1 MPSPDRA
8 TAAAT
13 GAGAADDAT
22 NGSAHERG
30 ALREKALQVLLDPAL
45 EHVVELVAWADDTY
59 VHVETAR
66 GAARVRRDAPAQA
79 HEVLR
84 GDDPLAHQDP
94 LALTPAAAEA
104 AMPRPRNEHQSYPH
118 AGIRL
123 ASLFAAEDRAPDL
136 AVVHT
141 DAHHWPERGGHIGE
155 HGSLGVLQSR
165 APLILSGA
173 GVAARGVLPRSA
185 RTVDVM
191 PTLAALAGVEA
202 GALAGLDGCPLE
214 LVAATGGYVVGLLWD
229 GTNAQD
235 LYELASAGEL
245 PAVARLLERGCALA
259 GGAVAEFPSVTIVN
273 HTSALTGLGPGRHGI
288 VNNTYFDRTT
298 GAQVLANDEATW
310 VDACSLLRP
319 GVRTLW
325 EVVRAARPDAMLACV
340 DEPIDRGASYST
352 FQLVRA
358 SGTNSSEALAGALP
372 NATTDPNTTAWA
384 AESNRDFAWG
394 SRVDGAGL
402 GQVLAL
408 WGQPEPPA
416 VMWWNSTLPDAAHHN
431 GGPRSELARAG
442 LRDSD
447 RRLGQ
452 WLDLVTE
459 RGLLDEITVLMTAD
473 HGMAEADPS
482 CTGDWDE
489 ALRAAGIPFRDESY
503 GFLYLG

>member
-1 MPSPDRA
+1 MPSPDRD
-8 TAAAT
+8 TSAAI
-13 GAGAADDAT
+13 GAGAGD
-22 NGSAHERG
+22 ERT

-45 EHVVELVAWADDTY
+45 EHIVELVAWADDT
-59 VHVETAR
+59 HVYAETAR
-66 GAARVRRDAPAQA
+66 GAARVPRDAPAGA

-84 GDDPLAHQDP
+84 GDDPFAQQDP
-94 LALTPAAAEA
+94 LALTPPAAEA
-104 AMPRPRNEHQSYPH
+104 ATPRPRYAEQSYPH
-118 AGIRL
+118 AGTRL
-123 ASLFAAEDRAPDL
+123 ASLFAAADRAPDL
-136 AVVHT
+136 AIVHT

-173 GVAARGVLPRSA
+173 GVTARGLLQRSA

-191 PTLAALAGVEA
+191 PTLATLAGVDA
-202 GALAGLDGCPLE
+202 AALSELDGTPIDLA
-214 LVAATGGYVVGLLWD
+214 VPTGGYVVGVLWD

-235 LYELASAGEL
+235 LYELAASGEL
-245 PAVARLLERGCALA
+245 PNVARLLERGCALA

-298 GAQVLANDEATW
+298 NAQVLANDAGTW
-310 VDACSLLRP
+310 HDACELLRP
-319 GVRTLW
+319 GVQTLW
-325 EVVRAARPDAMLACV
+325 EVVAEARPGTILACV
-340 DEPIDRGASYST
+340 DDPVDRGATYST

-358 SGTNSSEALAGALP
+358 SGANGSQPLADALP
-372 NATTDPNTTAWA
+372 PATADPDTSVWA
-384 AESNRDFAWG
+384 AESNKDFAWG
-394 SRVDGAGL
+394 SRVDATGL
-402 GQVLAL
+402 TQALAL

-431 GGPRSELARAG
+431 GGPRSELSRAG

-447 RRLGQ
+447 RRLGH
-452 WLDLVTE
+452 WLDLVE
-459 RGLLDEITVLMTAD
+459 SRGLLGQVTVLLTAD
-473 HGMAEADPS
+473 HGMAEADPA

-489 ALRAAGIPFRDESY
+489 ALREAGIPFRDESY

>member
-1 MPSPDRA
+1 MPSPDRD
-8 TAAAT
+8 TSAAI
-13 GAGAADDAT
+13 GAGAGDDRT
-22 NGSAHERG
+22 

-45 EHVVELVAWADDTY
+45 EHIVELVAWSDGT
-59 VHVETAR
+59 HVYAETAR
-66 GAARVRRDAPAQA
+66 GAARVRRDDPAGA

-104 AMPRPRNEHQSYPH
+104 ATPRPRYEQQSYPH
-118 AGIRL
+118 AGTRL

-173 GVAARGVLPRSA
+173 GVAARGVLARSA

-191 PTLAALAGVEA
+191 PTLAALAGVGA
-202 GALAGLDGCPLE
+202 PALAELDGTPLD
-214 LVAATGGYVVGLLWD
+214 LAAPTGGYVVGLLWD

-235 LYELASAGEL
+235 LYELAQRGEL
-245 PAVARLLERGCALA
+245 PNVARLLERGCALA

-288 VNNTYFDRTT
+288 VNNTYFDRATD
-298 GAQVLANDEATW
+298 AQILANDEATW
-310 VDACSLLRP
+310 VHACDLLRP

-325 EVVRAARPDAMLACV
+325 EVVREARPDSMLACV

-358 SGTNSSEALAGALP
+358 SGTNSSQALAGALP
-372 NATTDPNTTAWA
+372 NATTDPNTTAA
-384 AESNRDFAWG
+384 MAESNSDYAWG

-408 WGQPEPPA
+408 WSQPEPPA

-431 GGPRSELARAG
+431 GGPRSEMSRAG

-452 WLDLVTE
+452 WLDLVE
-459 RGLLDEITVLMTAD
+459 SRGLLDQVTVLMTAD
-473 HGMAEADPS
+473 HGMAEADPA

-489 ALRAAGIPFRDESY
+489 ALREAGIPFRDESY
-503 GFLYLG
+503 GFIYLG